1 MSRWGNERGEIITS
15 WLLRLVMLMAVLGLV
30 VHEIVAVVVNR
41 VELDDSVR
49 LVAVSA
55 ADTYRET
62 RSLERAT
69 RSAQEVARAEET
81 RLVDLNEADG
91 EVIVTL
97 ERAART
103 VLVHRLGPLRDLAV
117 SSGTGRVRWSS

>member
-1 MSRWGNERGEIITS
+1 MSRWGSEVGEVITS
-15 WLLRLVMLMAVLGLV
+15 WLLRLVMIMAVLGLV

-41 VELDDSVR
+41 VVLDDSVR
-49 LVAVSA
+49 VVALSS

-62 RSLERAT
+62 RSLDRAI
-69 RSAQEVARAEET
+69 RSAQESAREEET

-117 SSGTGRVRWSS
+117 STGTGRVRWNS

>member
-1 MSRWGNERGEIITS
+1 MSRWGSERGEVITS
-15 WLLRLVMLMAVLGLV
+15 WLLRLVVIMAVLGLV

-41 VELDDSVR
+41 VVLDDSVR
-49 LVAVSA
+49 VVALSS

-62 RSLERAT
+62 RSLDRAT
-69 RSAQEVARAEET
+69 RSAQDSARAEDT

-117 SSGTGRVRWSS
+117 STGTGRVRWSS